1 MADLMGPLQTAIL
14 LLMWELPKQPGAMTV
29 HEVHVVLNEQRA
41 KASLNPLAYTTILTV
56 MRNLARRN
64 FVSQSRGL
72 GRSHIFTV
80 LVSRAEYE
88 KRALRDHL
96 DALFAGNKTKMIEA
110 VEAL

>member
-14 LLMWELPKQPGAMTV
+14 ILMWGLPKQPGAMTV
-29 HEVHVVLNEQRA
+29 HEVHSVLNDQRV
-41 KASLNPLAYTTILTV
+41 KAGLNPLAYTTILTV

-72 GRSHIFTV
+72 GRSHVFTV
-80 LVSRAEYE
+80 IVSRLDYE
-88 KRALRDHL
+88 KRALREHL
-96 DALFAGNKTKMIEA
+96 ETLFANDKTKMVEA